1 MRNKLNRI
9 DAMFM
14 RGQINA
20 KKVVKSVFGGTDRSQ
35 MRNQREQNAAA
46 QALIAEKAAEAR
58 QDVLAIAPGAEAN
71 RNKGFQAAIDA
82 LAQATPVQS
91 QALQSGSR
99 GAQETLLAG
108 LPQIQNAILG
118 RNVSF
123 AGLQPRTVS
132 PNLGFVNQQLPEF
145 TSITDALGGQQQLIP
160 DLTEDQ
166 IAQLTQMGVLR
177 GGQ

>member
-1 MRNKLNRI
+1 
-9 DAMFM
+9 MFM

-58 QDVLAIAPGAEAN
+58 QDVLAIAPGAEDN
-71 RNKGFQAAIDA
+71 RNMGFQAAIDA
-82 LAQATPVQS
+82 LAQSTPVQS

-108 LPQIQNAILG
+108 LPQMRNAILG
-118 RNVSF
+118 RNVNF
-123 AGLQPRTVS
+123 AGLQPRTAS
-132 PNLGFVNQQLPEF
+132 PDLSFMNQQLPQF
-145 TSITDALGGQQQLIP
+145 TSITDALGGQNQLIP

-166 IAQLTQMGVLR
+166 ISQLTQMGVLR
-177 GGQ
+177 GGK